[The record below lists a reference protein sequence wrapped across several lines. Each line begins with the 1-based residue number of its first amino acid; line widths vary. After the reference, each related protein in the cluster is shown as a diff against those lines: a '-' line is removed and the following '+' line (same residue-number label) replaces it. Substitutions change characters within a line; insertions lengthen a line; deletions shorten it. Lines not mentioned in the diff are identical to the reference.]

1 MATGFCKNH
10 PAVLA
15 QRRCFTCAQFIC
27 PECRFRRRH
36 HYFCGERCH
45 RRFLLQASLNSFF
58 RPLAETLQPL
68 WRWLL
73 PRLAAKAGLRKPRGL
88 SRAVK
93 YYDLLI
99 SVVAILLLA
108 SPLIGLALLWRENR
122 QLQNRLARLE
132 QAWENSPIAA
142 NHANGNAVAHANANG
157 KSAFLKVTRPTT
169 TVSDQPI
176 VVTGEA
182 PDGFMISLRQDN
194 RVCAVAL
201 SSAGQFVL
209 PAIKLQAGT
218 NQFILQAFSSDG
230 KSIAQ
235 QNLAFTFSPPP
246 PTYLAKDF
254 SRGNMTRK
262 QIALTFDG
270 GSTDNATPQILNILK
285 EHNLKVTLFLT
296 GSFIQ
301 KFPEMTRRMAQEGH
315 EVGNHTWNHPHLTTY
330 AADKSHAALPN
341 VTRELLQDQLWRTAK
356 LFEEITGVKM
366 APFWR
371 APYGEHNAEIRQ
383 WAAELGYRHVGWT
396 KGRNWQESLDTM
408 DWVADTTSTAYHTSE
423 EILAHLLKLAQEET
437 PGLNGGIILT
447 HLGSLR
453 QDGDHFYTVLPR
465 LINALRER
473 NYNLVKISE
482 LSE

>member
-1 MATGFCKNH
+1 MAAGFCKNH
-10 PAVLA
+10 SEVPA
-15 QRRCFTCAQFIC
+15 QRRCFTCAQFVC

-36 HYFCGERCH
+36 HYFCSERCY
-45 RRFLLQASLNSFF
+45 RRFSLRVSLDSFF

-73 PRLAAKAGLRKPRGL
+73 PWLAVKAGLRKPGGFT
-88 SRAVK
+88 RAVK

-99 SVVAILLLA
+99 SLLAILLLA
-108 SPLIGLALLWRENR
+108 SPLIGMALLWRENR
-122 QLQNRLARLE
+122 QLQHRLTRLE
-132 QAWENSPIAA
+132 QAWKNSVSAA
-142 NHANGNAVAHANANG
+142 NHANGNAVAHANG
-157 KSAFLKVTRPTT
+157 HSVFLKVTRPAIA
-169 TVSDQPI
+169 TVREQKI
-176 VVTGEA
+176 AITGEA
-182 PDGFMISLRQDN
+182 PEGYIISLRQND

-209 PAIKLQAGT
+209 PEIKLKPGI
-218 NQFILQAFSSDG
+218 NQFILQAFGSDG

-235 QNLAFTFSPPP
+235 QNLTFTCSPAPAAS
-246 PTYLAKDF
+246 LLKDF
-254 SRGNMTRK
+254 SRGNITRK

-270 GSTDNATPQILNILK
+270 GASDNATPQILDILK
-285 EHNLKVTLFLT
+285 EHHLTVTLFLT

-301 KFPEMTRRMAQEGH
+301 KFPEMARRMVQEGH
-315 EVGNHTWNHPHLTTY
+315 EIGNHTWNHPHLTTY
-330 AADKSHAALPN
+330 AADKRQVALPN
-341 VTRELLQDQLWRTAK
+341 VTREFLQDQLLRTAK

-366 APFWR
+366 APYWR

-383 WAAELGYRHVGWT
+383 WAAELGYRHIGWT

-408 DWVADTTSTAYHTSE
+408 DWVADTTSKAYHTSE
-423 EILAHLLKLAQEET
+423 EILAHLMKLADEEV

-465 LINALRER
+465 LINMLREK
-473 NYNLVKISE
+473 NYHLVKISE